1 MTGQNNLERF
11 NEIYENTY
19 QSVLKYVVCKC
30 ANLADVNDIV
40 QEVYI
45 EVYKKIITHHKI
57 KHTNAYIIGIARH
70 KVYQYYGYLYRFKT
84 ISLFGKE
91 KDEIELIDKL
101 EDETDIEQLV
111 YDKCDLES
119 VWSYLNTK
127 STNIQRIFFLYY
139 NSELTIKEI
148 ADTLHVGESYVKNC
162 LYRTL
167 KELKRF
173 MEKESDIN
181 DK

>member
-19 QSVLKYVVCKC
+19 QSVLKYIVCKC
-30 ANLADVNDIV
+30 ENLADVNDIV

-70 KVYQYYGYLYRFKT
+70 KIYQYYGYLYRFKT

-101 EDETDIEQLV
+101 EDDPLTKLILIE
-111 YDKCDLES
+111 
-119 VWSYLNTK
+119 
-127 STNIQRIFFLYY
+127 
-139 NSELTIKEI
+139 KEI
-148 ADTLHVGESYVKNC
+148 DHH
-162 LYRTL
+162 
-167 KELKRF
+167 
-173 MEKESDIN
+173 
-181 DK
+181 

>member
-1 MTGQNNLERF
+1 M
-11 NEIYENTY
+11 
-19 QSVLKYVVCKC
+19 
-30 ANLADVNDIV
+30 
-40 QEVYI
+40 
-45 EVYKKIITHHKI
+45 
-57 KHTNAYIIGIARH
+57 
-70 KVYQYYGYLYRFKT
+70 
-84 ISLFGKE
+84 FGKE

-127 STNIQRIFFLYY
+127 STNIQKIFFLYYNYY

-148 ADTLHVGESYVKNC
+148 AETLHVGESYVKNC

>member
-30 ANLADVNDIV
+30 ANLSDVNDIV

-45 EVYKKIITHHKI
+45 EVYKKI
-57 KHTNAYIIGIARH
+57 
-70 KVYQYYGYLYRFKT
+70 
-84 ISLFGKE
+84 
-91 KDEIELIDKL
+91 
-101 EDETDIEQLV
+101 
-111 YDKCDLES
+111 
-119 VWSYLNTK
+119 
-127 STNIQRIFFLYY
+127 
-139 NSELTIKEI
+139 SELTIKEI
-148 ADTLHVGESYVKNC
+148 AGTLRVGESYVKNC

-167 KELKRF
+167 KELQRF

-181 DK
+181 D